1 MTYAYLISKASEKGR
16 CILVLSDKEDFTLE
30 ELHTGADCHTFE
42 IVRVADPLHKDQR
55 ICLVIDD
62 IGKITGKRINMR
74 ASLMYG
80 SFYDYIAGDAIICKE
95 GIVNGE
101 HDLVK
106 FTQEEAVELVN
117 LINHNVD
124 ALYREVR

>member
-16 CILVLSDKEDFTLE
+16 CILVLSDKEEFTLE
-30 ELHTGADCHTFE
+30 ELHAGASCHTFE
-42 IVRVADPLHKDQR
+42 IVRVSDPLHKDQR

-62 IGKITGKRINMR
+62 TGKITGKRINMR

-101 HDLVK
+101 PDLIK
-106 FTQEEAVELVN
+106 FTQEEAVELIN
-117 LINHNVD
+117 LINENVD